1 MSGHHHHHHHHHAVD
16 NSSAGR
22 VLIVAI
28 ILNMAFVIVEVVVGW
43 RYNSLGLLSDA
54 GHNMG
59 DVFSL
64 ILSLV
69 AYRLSLA
76 HATKRYTYGYRKS
89 TVLVS
94 LINAVV
100 LLVAV
105 GIIAVEG
112 VRKLQHPA
120 VVNGAVVSWTAA
132 LGIVINGVTALMLMR
147 SGKNDLN
154 MRGAFLHMAADTLV
168 SVGVLLSGIAI
179 MLWDV
184 PIIDPIV
191 SLVIAAIILLST
203 WRLLADSLRLSMDG
217 VPMGVDVDRVAQAIT
232 TTEGVL
238 GLHHLHIWAMS
249 TTHTALTA
257 HIVVA
262 DVAHMERIKEEV
274 KARLARLAISHVTLE
289 VETPDSHCEQHCEC
303 E

>member
-1 MSGHHHHHHHHHAVD
+1 MSGHHHHHRHHAVD
-16 NSSAGR
+16 NSRTGH
-22 VLIVAI
+22 VLVVAI
-28 ILNMAFVIVEVVVGW
+28 VLNLLFVIVEVVVGW

-64 ILSLV
+64 ILSFV

-76 HATKRYTYGYRKS
+76 HATKSYTYGYRKS

-105 GIIAVEG
+105 GVIVMEG

-120 VVNGAVVSWTAA
+120 EVNGAVVSWTAG
-132 LGIVINGVTALMLMR
+132 LGIVINGATAFMLMR
-147 SGKNDLN
+147 TDKNDLN
-154 MRGAFLHMAADTLV
+154 MRGAFLHMAADTMV
-168 SVGVLLSGIAI
+168 SLGVLLSGVAI

-184 PIIDPIV
+184 SIIDPIV
-191 SLVIAAIILLST
+191 SLVIAAIILFST
-203 WRLLADSLRLSMDG
+203 WRLLAGSLRLSMDG
-217 VPMGVDVDRVAQAIT
+217 VPMGVDVDKVARAIT
-232 TTEGVL
+232 TTEGVS

-249 TTHTALTA
+249 TTQTALTA
-257 HIVVA
+257 HIVVT
-262 DVAHMERIKEEV
+262 DIAHMERVKEEV

-289 VETPDSHCEQHCEC
+289 IETSDSHCEQHCEC